1 MKRGVLIRHLRRHGC
16 QLLREGRGHSIWIN
30 MGNERRQTLPRH
42 SEIKN
47 QLARKICRELGI
59 PEMGG

>member
-1 MKRGVLIRHLRRHGC
+1 MFARGSRRRRYADVHGRMKRGVLIRHLRRQGC

-30 MGNERRQTLPRH
+30 MGNGRRQTLPRH

-47 QLARKICRELGI
+47 
-59 PEMGG
+59 